1 MKTKLLLIDDEVELL
16 ENLRDLLVLTGFQV
30 DTATS
35 GNKGIKKIQG
45 ENYDVLITDISMPDG
60 DGYKVLE
67 YVKSREDLV
76 NIPLIFL
83 TAKLEFESQRQ
94 GIEIGAEDYLMKP
107 IAIDTLEKAIRGAL
121 SKKDK
126 REKFLQKN
134 IQHFI
139 SEERKVKYHE
149 LRTPLF
155 GLLSAIEFLKSNWTN
170 LPLEQISK
178 ILDDSHTSAVRMN
191 KSLFNLQRWTE
202 LSQQKIGIK
211 TRISAKEFLKEKIK
225 KSDKLIDSSS
235 SDIIFNFEKSQF
247 DYIFEELISNARRF
261 DPNEEGIEIFLS
273 DKTVRIVNR
282 HNYIENY
289 GSYTPMPF
297 SQINREKY
305 EQQGLGLGLY
315 LSKVYAAQN
324 DFELT
329 CMISENNFEV
339 TLSSNV

>member
-191 KSLFNLQRWTE
+191 KSLLNLQRWTE

-289 GSYTPMPF
+289 GSFTPMPF

-329 CMISENNFEV
+329 CMISENTFEV

>member
-1 MKTKLLLIDDEVELL
+1 MKTKLLLIDDEIELL
-16 ENLRDLLVLTGFQV
+16 ENLRDLLELVGFQV
-30 DTATS
+30 DTANS
-35 GNKGIKKIQG
+35 GNKGIKKIQE

-155 GLLSAIEFLKSNWTN
+155 GLLSAIEFLKSNWMD

-191 KSLFNLQRWTE
+191 KSLLNLQRWTE

-289 GSYTPMPF
+289 GAFTPMPF

-315 LSKVYAAQN
+315 LSKVFAAQN

-329 CMISENNFEV
+329 CMISENTFDV

>member
-191 KSLFNLQRWTE
+191 KSLLNLQRWTE

-211 TRISAKEFLKEKIK
+211 TRISVTELFKEKIK

-261 DPNEEGIEIFLS
+261 DPNEAGIEIFLS

-289 GSYTPMPF
+289 GAFTPMPF

-329 CMISENNFEV
+329 CMISENTFEV

>member
-191 KSLFNLQRWTE
+191 KSLLNLQRWTE

-289 GSYTPMPF
+289 GAFTPMPF

-329 CMISENNFEV
+329 CMISENTFEV

>member
-1 MKTKLLLIDDEVELL
+1 MKTKLLLIDDEIELL
-16 ENLRDLLVLTGFQV
+16 ENLSDLLELIGFQV
-30 DTATS
+30 DTAKS
-35 GNKGIKKIQG
+35 GNKGIKKIQE
-45 ENYDVLITDISMPDG
+45 ENYDVIITDISMPDG

-121 SKKDK
+121 LKKDK

-155 GLLSAIEFLKSNWTN
+155 GLLSAIEFLKSNWTH
-170 LPLEQISK
+170 LPSEHILK

-191 KSLFNLQRWTE
+191 KSLLNLQRWTE
-202 LSQQKIGIK
+202 LSQQKLGIK
-211 TRISAKEFLKEKIK
+211 TRISVKELLKEKIK
-225 KSDKLIDSSS
+225 KFDKLIENSS
-235 SDIIFNFEKSQF
+235 SDLTFNFDKSQF

-261 DPNEEGIEIFLS
+261 DPNQEGIEIFLS

-282 HNYIENY
+282 HDYIENY
-289 GSYTPMPF
+289 GAFEPMPF

-315 LSKVYAAQN
+315 LSKVYAGQN

-329 CMISENNFEV
+329 CMISENIFEV
-339 TLSSNV
+339 TLSLHV